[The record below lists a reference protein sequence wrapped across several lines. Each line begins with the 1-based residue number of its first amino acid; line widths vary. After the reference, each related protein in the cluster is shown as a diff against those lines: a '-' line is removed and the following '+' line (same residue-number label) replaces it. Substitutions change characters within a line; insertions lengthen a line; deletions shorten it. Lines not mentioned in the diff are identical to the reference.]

1 VKKRRLFAD
10 VIPVGAIFLFLV
22 LLFGGC
28 GGGGGGGSSGSGGGG
43 GGGGTGTMSLEWDAS
58 TTNEDGTP
66 LTDLAGYKIH
76 YGTASGVY
84 GHSVDVGNA
93 TAYQLSGLTK
103 GQVYY
108 LVVTAVNGSNTESD
122 YSNEL
127 SGAAE

>member
-1 VKKRRLFAD
+1 MIVTASPFLNAGLRRLRSFCFA
-10 VIPVGAIFLFLV
+10 AFCMLV
-22 LLFGGC
+22 LVAETACAGEVTLA
-28 GGGGGGGSSGSGGGG
+28 
-43 GGGGTGTMSLEWDAS
+43 WDPNTEA
-58 TTNEDGTP
+58 
-66 LTDLAGYKIH
+66 DLAGYKIH